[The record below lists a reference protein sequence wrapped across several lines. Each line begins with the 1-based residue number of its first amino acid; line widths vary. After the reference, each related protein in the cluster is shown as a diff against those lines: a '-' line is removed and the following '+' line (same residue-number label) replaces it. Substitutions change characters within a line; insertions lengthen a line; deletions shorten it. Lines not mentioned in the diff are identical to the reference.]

1 MEEYCVYING
11 VVYDT
16 YETEEEAL
24 IMCAMLETPRRKV
37 WMSKVK
43 TSKQIA
49 EERSLLFYLS

>member
-1 MEEYCVYING
+1 MEEYCIYING

-24 IMCAMLETPRRKV
+24 IMCVMLETPHRTVR
-37 WMSKVK
+37 MSKVK
-43 TSKQIA
+43 TPKQIA

>member
-24 IMCAMLETPRRKV
+24 IMCAMLEIPRRRV
-37 WMSKVK
+37 WMSKIK

-49 EERSLLFYLS
+49 EERSLLFRLS

>member
-24 IMCAMLETPRRKV
+24 IMCVMLETPSHRV

-43 TSKQIA
+43 TPKQIT